1 VETLGKVLIAL
12 AVLLAVVGALLLL
25 FSRLGVDRV
34 PGDIVYRR
42 PNVTVY
48 VPLGTMILV
57 SIVLTIVLNLLF
69 RR

>member
-1 VETLGKVLIAL
+1 METLGKVLIVV
-12 AVLLAVVGALLLL
+12 AVLLALVGGLLL
-25 FSRLGVDRV
+25 FLGRLGIDRV

-48 VPLGTMILV
+48 VPLGTMLLV
-57 SIVLTIVLNLLF
+57 SLVLTVVLTLLF

>member
-1 VETLGKVLIAL
+1 METLGKVLIVTAML
-12 AVLLAVVGALLLL
+12 LGAVGVLLLVVG
-25 FSRLGVDRV
+25 RLGIDRV

-42 PNVTVY
+42 PNLTVY
-48 VPLGTMILV
+48 VPLGTMLLV